1 MKKILLI
8 QSLMAMLCAAVIPPA
23 MANTLSGDKNGFSKS
38 HWLLITEANKTQGI
52 IELTEALD
60 RISQT
65 YGVYFTFDR
74 ELTAQYTVV
83 YDESKY
89 SSAEEAIQLV
99 LKETNLAYQI
109 FEKQFVIIY
118 RNDKAGLES
127 VKQMISHLQGFVK
140 EKEASITSTNWT
152 SKAAVR
158 KLEGRDLR
166 RTVLH
171 PLSLNISGTVTD
183 QSGIPL
189 IGVNILVKGT
199 NMGTA
204 TDAEGKFFLQDV
216 DEQAVLVVS
225 YVGYETQE
233 VPVAGKSSIR
243 IMLRDDSQLLDE
255 IVVVGYGTQ
264 KKVNLTGA
272 VDQVGS
278 EVFDNRPMPNVTQG
292 LQGVIP
298 NLTITL
304 ADGKPYRGAS
314 YQVRGL
320 GSIGQGGSA
329 LVLIDGVEGDPTT
342 LNPNDIANVSVLK
355 DATSA
360 AVYGARGAFGVVLI
374 TTKEP
379 EIGRTSVT
387 YSGNMSIK
395 APTFV
400 PDMVSDPLVY
410 TDMFVEAYSAYYD
423 YSRTPS
429 SFHRSLSYSQDYH
442 NEIRKRAGNPN
453 LPDVE
458 VDDNGRYQYYASTD
472 WWDLLYKDQ
481 ILGNEHNL
489 SIQRGDDK
497 SRFLI
502 SARSYN
508 QGGLF
513 AYNSDDFSTL
523 NLRAKGS
530 VKIFDWLEIG
540 NNLNLSN
547 EKYFYPVNVS
557 GGVIWYGLVND
568 SPPMAPMFNPD
579 GTLTMAAAYSVG
591 DLQYGKSGINT
602 KNRIVRNTTSFDAS
616 FLDNSFHVR
625 GDFTYRNSDKG
636 QITKRVPVPYSNQVG
651 VISYLGSTTNDLTNR
666 NSGVNYLAANFY
678 TEYEKTFSN
687 VHYFKGLL
695 GYNYEQSEYNS
706 LSTRRNGLL
715 FPDAESLSLTNGGGI
730 TIDNN
735 YNKWRIAGGFFRF
748 NYNYNERYLVEVN
761 GRLDMSSKFPTDQ
774 QWGFFP
780 SISAGWRITQEPFW
794 NVSTDAI
801 SNLKLRASY
810 GSLGNGN
817 VPPYTYQEL
826 FNIYTMNRLIGGTIN
841 QATSTPAV
849 IPNGLTW
856 ETSTTADIGLDLEL
870 LDSRMQFT
878 GDVYVRKTKDMFAV
892 GLDLPATFGATPPK
906 GNYADMTT
914 KGWEISLGWNDQV
927 SLGNKPFRY
936 NIRATLSD
944 YVSTIDS
951 YTNPKKDL
959 GSAWDARF
967 NYYPGMTIGEIWG
980 YETEGFFTSE
990 EDVKNHAD
998 QNLYSPS
1005 STKTWLPGDIKFRDL
1020 NNDGIISY
1028 GDNTVN
1034 NPGDRK
1040 IIGNSSPR
1048 YAFGLNLGAN
1058 WNSISFSVFFQGVG
1072 QQHWWPGTDN
1082 ALFWGQY
1089 NRPYD
1094 LIPKSMLG
1102 NIWSEDNPDAYFP
1115 RLRGY
1120 VALQSSRELAVVQTR
1135 YLQNVAYVRLKDL
1148 RIGYQLP
1155 VNWISK
1161 ARIKNAQLYLSGVNL
1176 WSWSPL
1182 YKHQN
1187 SFDVANIYG
1196 EDQDSEAATRI
1207 PGGIQGG
1214 ISNGAQTYNY
1224 PTLKG
1229 VSFGLSVTF

>member
-1 MKKILLI
+1 MKVHIYSNIKGRWMTLI
-8 QSLMAMLCAAVIPPA
+8 ICIVLMHWQLPQG
-23 MANTLSGDKNGFSKS
+23 NTMPLNPNEEIT
-38 HWLLITEANKTQGI
+38 LIEAIHLISQKYQVLFNYDRTWVSNHKVDYNPEKTIGLEE
-52 IELTEALD
+52 ELTYV
-60 RISQT
+60 IGQ
-65 YGVYFTFDR
+65 
-74 ELTAQYTVV
+74 
-83 YDESKY
+83 
-89 SSAEEAIQLV
+89 
-99 LKETNLAYQI
+99 TNLKYQI
-109 FEKQFVIIY
+109 FDGRYVALY
-118 RNDKAGLES
+118 RDDKAGLES
-127 VKQMISHLQGFVK
+127 LEKMIVHFQRILDEKKQKVA
-140 EKEASITSTNWT
+140 EKPIARLKTINARDIYS
-152 SKAAVR
+152 R
-158 KLEGRDLR
+158 KLVLNVQGRIMDA
-166 RTVLH
+166 
-171 PLSLNISGTVTD
+171 NGE
-183 QSGIPL
+183 PL
-189 IGVNILVKGT
+189 IGVNILVEETNNGT
-199 NMGTA
+199 T
-204 TDAEGKFFLQDV
+204 TDIDGRFSLNDV

-225 YVGYETQE
+225 YIGYKSQRVSIDGRTSITIIMQE
-233 VPVAGKSSIR
+233 DI
-243 IMLRDDSQLLDE
+243 QTLDE
-255 IVVVGYGTQ
+255 VVVVGYGTQ
-264 KKVNLTGA
+264 KKANLTGA

-278 EVFDNRPMPNVTQG
+278 EVFENRPMPNVTQG
-292 LQGVIP
+292 LQGIIP

-314 YQVRGL
+314 YQIRGL

-360 AVYGARGAFGVVLI
+360 AVYGARAAFGVVLI

-379 EIGRTSVT
+379 EKGRTSVT

-423 YSRTPS
+423 YSRVPS
-429 SFHRSLSYSQDYH
+429 SFHRSLSYSEDYH
-442 NEIRKRAGNPN
+442 NELRKRAGNSS

-458 VDDNGRYQYYASTD
+458 VDDQGRYQYYASTD

-489 SIQRGDDK
+489 SIQRGDEK
-497 SRFLI
+497 TKFLI

-540 NNLNLSN
+540 NNLNLAN

-568 SPPMAPMFNPD
+568 SPPNVPMFNPD

-602 KNRIVRNTTSFDAS
+602 QNRVVRNTTSFNAS
-616 FLDNSFHVR
+616 FLDDAFHVR
-625 GDFTYRNSDKG
+625 GDFTYRNTDKG

-651 VISYLGSTTNDLTNR
+651 VISYLGSTTDDLTNR

-735 YNKWRIAGGFFRF
+735 YNKWRVAGGFFRF
-748 NYNYNERYLVEVN
+748 NYNYNERYLLEVN
-761 GRLDMSSKFPTDQ
+761 GRLDMSSKFPTNQ

-780 SISAGWRITQEPFW
+780 SVSAGWRITQEPFW
-794 NVSTDAI
+794 KVSTKAI

-826 FNIYTMNRLIGGTIN
+826 FNIYTMNRLIRGTIN
-841 QATSTPAV
+841 QATNSPAV
-849 IPNGLTW
+849 IPDGLTW
-856 ETSTTADIGLDLEL
+856 ETSTTTDFGLDLEV
-870 LDSRMQFT
+870 LDSRLQFT
-878 GDVYVRKTKDMFAV
+878 GDVYIRKTKDMFAV

-914 KGWEISLGWNDQV
+914 RGWELSLGWNDGF

-944 YVSTIDS
+944 YVSTIDR

-959 GSAWDARF
+959 GSAWDARY
-967 NYYPGMTIGEIWG
+967 NYYPGMTIGEMWG

-990 EDVKNHAD
+990 EDIQSHAD

-1005 STKTWLPGDIKFRDL
+1005 STKTWLPGDIKFKDL
-1020 NNDGIISY
+1020 DGDGIISY

-1034 NPGDRK
+1034 DPGDRK

-1048 YAFGLNLGAN
+1048 YAFGLNLGAD
-1058 WNSISFSVFFQGVG
+1058 WNSFSFSVFFQGIG
-1072 QQHWWPGTDN
+1072 KQDWWPGTDN

-1094 LIPKSMLG
+1094 MIPNSMIG
-1102 NIWSEDNPDAYFP
+1102 NIWSEENPDTYFP

-1120 VALQSSRELAVVQTR
+1120 VALQSSRELAVVQSR
-1135 YLQNVAYVRLKDL
+1135 YLQNVAYVRLKNI
-1148 RIGYQLP
+1148 RIGYNLP
-1155 VNWISK
+1155 INWVSK
-1161 ARIKNAQLYLSGVNL
+1161 ARIQAARLYVSGTNL

-1182 YKHQN
+1182 YEHQN